1 MKEKTSRID
10 QALAVYHAYWD
21 SYLQFDEEAFAA
33 TLDDHFEMIGTSET
47 EICHSKAEGIAFLKA
62 QKDELGGKAEMR
74 NRQVNPIWIDP
85 HVLINE
91 TCDIYVKTDEQWN
104 FYASIRISTILRET
118 PAGWKVA
125 QQHGSFPDM
134 RVDEGQTLAI
144 KKISKENQ
152 ELREAVKRRTVELEA
167 KNRELEIEASLE
179 RVRTVAMGM
188 KKPEDM
194 LDVCR
199 ILADQ
204 LQGFGI
210 ENIRNV
216 QTAIINEEKG
226 HYLCYQ
232 YFPPYQENT
241 VELTEYLKSP
251 VEYEMVQQMLASK
264 DGHFIGSIQGEKLK
278 EFAAHRKEENH
289 FSDPILDQTSELSY
303 CFLSIGEG
311 GLGLSLYNEL
321 KQEVLDLF
329 KRFHQV
335 FSLAYRRF
343 LDIQQAEAQ
352 AREAQIEASLERVR
366 AHAMGLRQSDE
377 LEDIIAVIFE
387 ELQKLGLAAWECSIF
402 FRNGNSREFTVWGK
416 DSTGD
421 SILNQYQFPFLDH
434 PVLNAVLRDF
444 ERQVPYREILLE
456 GEEIKSYGDLIFS
469 ETVFKDASQEYK
481 DSFYFLQKMY
491 AGQAMFKNGFLE
503 AVGTEPLP
511 GDFPEVLQRF
521 AQVID
526 LAYTRFL
533 DLQKAEA
540 QTREAQIETAL
551 ERVRSRTMA
560 MQSSNELSEAA
571 TEMFSQI
578 KGLGLNPWSCG
589 FNIFNEDK
597 TVISQWVSSG
607 DGRPIKPFDTPT
619 TEGIFKRIVEDS
631 EKEISLRIEKME
643 GKKLEDTYNYMA
655 SLPTLDKIFE
665 ELDAAGIALPKS
677 QVDHAAYFKY
687 GYLMFITFDE
697 VPEFH
702 SIFKRF
708 AKVFEQTYTRF
719 LDLQKAEN
727 QAREAQ
733 IEAALERVRAAGM
746 AMHRSEDLAEAST
759 ILFEQL
765 KELGVEARRV
775 GFALPDE
782 EKQEFTVWSTIR
794 DDDGKARLLSA
805 FLHYDQHPIYPKM
818 IDNWHAGQ
826 KTFGF
831 ELHGPALQDY
841 YKAWNKTFKTPDSL
855 RKTIQEN
862 ESEYYQFAS
871 FQQGLIYA
879 FTATPL
885 GRTEHQLLSRFA
897 KAFEQT
903 YTRFLDLQKAEAQ
916 AREAQIEAALERVR
930 SRSMAMHSSSELA
943 DLSMELVKQVQNL
956 GMDNWF
962 CAFNIDDGDP
972 QGSLE
977 WGSNGNMVFQAYRT
991 PREGVFLKYYEA
1003 GKRGE
1008 TLLVNEITEEECPA
1022 HYDYLC
1028 SLPGVGDQLLQMK
1041 SAGIPFPTYQIDHVA
1056 YFKYGYLLFIT
1067 YEPVPESHE
1076 IFIRFAKVFEQ
1087 TYTRFLDLK
1096 KAEKQAREAQIE
1108 ASLERIRAR
1117 TMAMQSSEELF
1128 PTSSFILK
1136 ELRSLGQ
1143 DDVEGLFGVSLVYE
1157 EMGQL
1162 ISYISDSGGPVMRD
1176 QMVLPLEHHPL
1187 IRELYQ
1193 TWKKARES
1201 KSAPQFLSRTLPQ
1214 KPFREWI
1221 NQLISYK
1228 NGEHPD
1234 AFIPV
1239 DVIDLSK
1246 NYFNLPQFTFEDA
1259 FFKQGILWYQSVN
1272 PISDEFRDILVRFA
1286 KVFEQT
1292 YTRFLDLQTAEAQA
1306 REGEIQLA
1314 LERVRARTMAMRDS
1328 KELAEVVSELF
1339 QQMEPLG
1346 FAKFGCALLLIDE
1359 ENEKAIYWLTTHT
1372 NSILPEPYSLRYSD
1386 HKISQRIFE
1395 NYKNQEKKFTLELR
1409 DEEKREYD
1417 NWMFT
1422 NTELG
1427 GLPENIKEEV
1437 LSKNYVMFSFASMK
1451 YGLLYAMDHEPISEE
1466 LQSIVIRFAKVFE
1479 QTYTRFLDLQ
1489 TAEKQAREAEIEASL
1504 ERIRARTMAMQ
1515 SSEELF
1521 PTSSFILKE
1530 LRSLGQDDDQ
1540 GLLGVSLIDEE
1551 KNQFISYISDSGGP
1565 VMREQMAL
1573 PLDHHPFI
1581 QELYQAWKKAKES
1594 KSAPQF
1600 LSRTLQKDKFDEWVN
1615 QLVAYNKGGH
1625 PDAFV
1630 PEAVLELTQLNLP
1643 QWTFEDAF
1651 YKQGILFYQNIN
1663 PISDEFRD
1671 ILVRFAKVFEQTY
1684 TRFLDLQKAE
1694 EQAREARINLAVERV
1709 RSHAMAMQ
1717 TTSDLLDVVVTLRT
1731 EFINLGHEAQYF
1743 WHMLW
1748 KPDKYEKAMT
1758 SGDGTRIG
1766 FVMELPR
1773 SIHAEIPL
1781 IDEWEKGTSP
1791 TVIYPMDVDAAIDY
1805 VHKMVSLGDF
1815 KRIDPQAPTDE
1826 DIRHIGGLTFI
1837 MARTTHGE
1845 IGYSL
1850 PGPVT
1855 DPPQE
1860 ALDILVRFAG
1870 AFDLAHRR
1878 FLDLQLSEAQARET
1892 QIELSLER
1900 IRGQVTS
1907 MQESSDLFDIVVAM
1921 RKEFV
1926 SLGYQA
1932 DYFWHMRWTPEQYEM
1947 SMTSE
1952 EGDRIG
1958 MVINVP
1964 KFVHDAIPSLAK
1976 WEKSKKPAFVLA
1988 LDGEEAWDYIDKMN
2002 TYGHYEQ
2009 ADPHAPSKED
2019 ILQLGGLTFIIART
2033 SHGEIGFSLAGKV
2046 PEPPQESIDTLIRFA
2061 GVFDLAYKRFEDLK
2075 KAEKD
2080 LVEIR
2085 EAKQKAEEAL
2095 SELKAAQAQLIQ
2107 SEKMASLGELTAG
2120 IAHEI
2125 QNPLNFVNNF
2135 SELSTELLDEL
2146 KEELEAGD
2154 VEEVEAILSDLK
2166 DNLTKINHHGK
2177 RAGSIVKGMLEHSR
2191 KSDGKK
2197 ESVDINALA
2206 DECIKL
2212 GFHGM
2217 RAKDKSFS
2225 ADFKTDLYPDLP
2237 AISII
2242 NQDIGRVLLN
2252 LVNNAFYAVHDYRK
2266 SNEVSEYKP
2275 MVKLE
2280 TGLIENFI
2288 EIKISDNAKGIPEH
2302 ILDKIFQPFF
2312 TTKPTGEGT
2321 GLGLSLSYDIIKAH
2335 GGELTAQNLAEGGA
2349 QFKITLPIV

>member
-1 MKEKTSRID
+1 MTKAKIKYKEAQK
-10 QALAVYHAYWD
+10 VYERFWD
-21 SYLQFDEEAFAA
+21 SYLQFDEDAFAA

-74 NRQVNPIWIDP
+74 NRQINPIWIDP

-91 TCDIYVKTDEQWN
+91 TCDIYVNTDEKWN

-152 ELREAVKRRTVELEA
+152 ELREAVKRRTVELET

-232 YFPPYQENT
+232 YFPPYQETT

-264 DGHFIGSIQGEKLK
+264 DGHFIGSIQEEKLK

-434 PVLNAVLRDF
+434 PILNAVLRDF

-481 DSFYFLQKMY
+481 DSFYSLQKLY

-511 GDFPEVLQRF
+511 GDFPEVLKRF

-533 DLQKAEA
+533 DLQK
-540 QTREAQIETAL
+540 
-551 ERVRSRTMA
+551 V
-560 MQSSNELSEAA
+560 
-571 TEMFSQI
+571 
-578 KGLGLNPWSCG
+578 
-589 FNIFNEDK
+589 
-597 TVISQWVSSG
+597 
-607 DGRPIKPFDTPT
+607 
-619 TEGIFKRIVEDS
+619 
-631 EKEISLRIEKME
+631 
-643 GKKLEDTYNYMA
+643 
-655 SLPTLDKIFE
+655 
-665 ELDAAGIALPKS
+665 
-677 QVDHAAYFKY
+677 
-687 GYLMFITFDE
+687 
-697 VPEFH
+697 
-702 SIFKRF
+702 
-708 AKVFEQTYTRF
+708 
-719 LDLQKAEN
+719 
-727 QAREAQ
+727 
-733 IEAALERVRAAGM
+733 
-746 AMHRSEDLAEAST
+746 
-759 ILFEQL
+759 
-765 KELGVEARRV
+765 
-775 GFALPDE
+775 
-782 EKQEFTVWSTIR
+782 
-794 DDDGKARLLSA
+794 
-805 FLHYDQHPIYPKM
+805 
-818 IDNWHAGQ
+818 
-826 KTFGF
+826 
-831 ELHGPALQDY
+831 
-841 YKAWNKTFKTPDSL
+841 
-855 RKTIQEN
+855 
-862 ESEYYQFAS
+862 
-871 FQQGLIYA
+871 
-879 FTATPL
+879 
-885 GRTEHQLLSRFA
+885 
-897 KAFEQT
+897 
-903 YTRFLDLQKAEAQ
+903 EAQ

-930 SRSMAMHSSSELA
+930 ARTMAMHRSDELA
-943 DLSMELVKQVQNL
+943 EASILLEEEIRKL
-956 GMDNWF
+956 GIENWG
-962 CAFNIDDGDP
+962 CAFHIYDEETTNGKPWD
-972 QGSLE
+972 LE
-977 WGSNGNMVFQAYRT
+977 WFTSSAGFLPFYKT
-991 PREGVFLKYYEA
+991 PRENIFLKYYEESKK
-1003 GKRGE
+1003 GNPLYVQEFGPEVIKQ
-1008 TLLVNEITEEECPA
+1008 
-1022 HYDYLC
+1022 HYDYLKTLPVLGE
-1028 SLPGVGDQLLQMK
+1028 SLTDLHQSGVPLPDR
-1041 SAGIPFPTYQIDHVA
+1041 QIDHVA
-1056 YFKYGYLLFIT
+1056 FFKHGHLLFIT
-1067 YEPVPESHE
+1067 YKPVPEAHD
-1076 IFIRFAKVFEQ
+1076 IFIRFAKVFDQ

-1157 EMGQL
+1157 EKGQL

-1201 KSAPQFLSRTLPQ
+1201 KPAPQFLSRTLPQ

-1417 NWMFT
+1417 NWMFS

-1466 LQSIVIRFAKVFE
+1466 LQSIVVRFAKVFE

-1489 TAEKQAREAEIEASL
+1489 KAEERARESEIEAGLERVRARSMAMYKSNELLELSVMLFQELDKLGVRGFFNCGFVEVDEEGQKQSGWTTMTDGSLGEGYFLPLHGDSVLDARYRAWKKGEPAFCQKVSGLELEAHLAFTLPTLESARVQEMASTFPDPTYFYCFNFSQGYLSIISGETLDPEAESILLRFTRAFEQAYIRFMDLKKAEAQAKEAEIEASL

-1515 SSEELF
+1515 SSEELL
-1521 PTSSFILKE
+1521 PTSTFILKE
-1530 LRSLGQDDDQ
+1530 LRSLGEGDDQ

-1581 QELYQAWKKAKES
+1581 QELHQAWKKAKES

-1600 LSRTLQKDKFDEWVN
+1600 LSRTLLKDKFDEWVN

-1630 PEAVLELTQLNLP
+1630 PDAVLELTQLNLP

-1694 EQAREARINLAVERV
+1694 AQAREARINLAVERV

-1932 DYFWHMRWTPEQYEM
+1932 DYFWHMRWTAEQYEM

-2033 SHGEIGFSLAGKV
+2033 SHGEIGFSIAGKV

-2095 SELKAAQAQLIQ
+2095 SDLKAAQAQLIQ

-2135 SELSTELLDEL
+2135 SELSAELLDEL

-2206 DECIKL
+2206 DECLKL

-2225 ADFKTDLYPDLP
+2225 ADFKADLHPDLP
-2237 AISII
+2237 AVSII

-2266 SNEVSEYKP
+2266 SNEVSDYKP

-2280 TGLIENFI
+2280 TGLGENFI
-2288 EIKISDNAKGIPEH
+2288 EIKISDNAKGIPGH